1 MEKTKIPSTS
11 GTIKIASVFLIGAG
25 FINFTSAMDALRE
38 QADLGVAMSEKLINI
53 GILACSIIAFI
64 SGWFLTKRK
73 KWAYLLS
80 IISVLSLIA
89 FTASLINII
98 PIAYLSLGLGIFV
111 FLLLILGRKDFTNQ

>member
-1 MEKTKIPSTS
+1 MEKIKTPSTS
-11 GTIKIASVFLIGAG
+11 GAIKTASVFLIAAG
-25 FINFTSAMDALRE
+25 FINFTSALDALTK

-53 GILACSIIAFI
+53 GILAWSIITFI

-73 KWAYLLS
+73 KWAYIIS
-80 IISVLSLIA
+80 IISVLSLIV
-89 FTASLINII
+89 FTVSLINII